1 MTGLKVFIAG
11 AGGMLASALERL
23 LGTAFDLKALTEA
36 QLDITD
42 REAVFE
48 AIGEARPD
56 VIINAAAYTAVDQ
69 CETEEGKAMLV
80 NGTAVGHLAQ
90 AAEMTGARIIHFS
103 TDYIFDGEKEGPY
116 GEDDAPN
123 PVSAYGRSKLMG
135 EQEILR
141 FTQNYIII
149 RTQWLYGENG
159 KNFVDTIVRLARQQ
173 NELKVVDDQYGSPT
187 YTMDLVRAVGWF
199 VEHRDIK
206 GQIFHFS
213 NEGVVSWFGFA
224 REILKLAGIGTI
236 LVPVDTSAFPRPA
249 KRPHN
254 SALDKSKIRRLTNID
269 IRPWFDALYEYLE
282 NTGRVAK

>member
-23 LGTAFDLKALTEA
+23 LGTAFELRALTEA

-42 REAVFE
+42 SAAVFE
-48 AIGEARPD
+48 AIREARPD
-56 VIINAAAYTAVDQ
+56 VIVNAAAYTAVDQ
-69 CETEEGKAMLV
+69 CETEQGKAMLV
-80 NGTAVGHLAQ
+80 NGTAVGHLAR

-116 GEDDAPN
+116 GEDDVPN

-135 EQEILR
+135 ERELLR

-173 NELKVVDDQYGSPT
+173 DELKVVDDQYGSPT
-187 YTMDLVRAVGWF
+187 YTMDLARVVGWF
-199 VEHRDIK
+199 AEHRDIK
-206 GQIFHFS
+206 GQVFHFS

-224 REILKLAGIGTI
+224 REILKLAGIGTR

-254 SALDKSKIRRLTNID
+254 SALDKTKIRRLTNID
-269 IRPWFDALYEYLE
+269 IRPWFDALYEYME